1 MKLNG
6 GVNISVWIGDTVTG
20 SILDLSFKMPL
31 EVWNG
36 QIEELSLYLA
46 NTEGVEKR
54 TFSRDP
60 VDVLQMDLY
69 KFLKNALDDSPALQ
83 GIIRKKYDEDA
94 REATP
99 AQMDQVDR
107 QLEKIRAINQINSE
121 RNLIWGESWKDF
133 ITLAPIGGKP

>member
-6 GVNISVWIGDTVTG
+6 GVNISVWIDDPVTG
-20 SILDLSFKMPL
+20 GILELSYKMPL

-46 NTEGVEKR
+46 NTEGIEKR
-54 TFSRDP
+54 TFTRDP

-69 KFLKNALDDSPALQ
+69 KFLWNALDDSPALQ
-83 GIIRKKYDEDA
+83 DLIRRKYDEDA

-107 QLEKIRAINQINSE
+107 QLAKMAAKYRTSE
-121 RNLIWGESWKDF
+121 EDKLWGESYRDF
-133 ITLAPIGGKP
+133 ITVAPLGVKP